1 MQFDFF
7 QISGCNVVIS
17 DVNGSLGRGTADEM
31 EEIFGPG
38 RVTFVHC
45 DVTKPE
51 HWQTLFDEA
60 EKAFDGNQVTQI
72 NYFSI

>member
-1 MQFDFF
+1 M
-7 QISGCNVVIS
+7 ISNSGCNVVIS

-60 EKAFDGNQVTQI
+60 EKAFGGNQVTQI
-72 NYFSI
+72 NHFSI